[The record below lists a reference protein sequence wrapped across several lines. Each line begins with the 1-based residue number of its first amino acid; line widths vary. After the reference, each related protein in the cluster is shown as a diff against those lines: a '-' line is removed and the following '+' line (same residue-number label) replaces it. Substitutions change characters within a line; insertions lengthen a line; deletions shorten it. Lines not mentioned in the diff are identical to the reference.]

1 MSALLE
7 GTTVIAAFFAGMVAL
22 FAPCCISVMLPAYLA
37 TGVQRRTGLVAT
49 TFIFAAGVST
59 IILPI
64 AFGVTAVS
72 RLINTY
78 HPIVYTAMALAMGV
92 MGLFMVL
99 GYRLSI
105 PMPGLR
111 AKPGEGAGRAYILG
125 VFSGVAT
132 ACCAPVLAGAI
143 VLAGAS
149 ANFVTTLGI
158 GLAYVFGMVA
168 PLFVAALVWDGR
180 KMGQTKWLRA
190 KAVKLSFAGR
200 SRYVPVT
207 SLAGGVLLVAM
218 SVLTGI
224 TAVTGPSVPTSGWQ
238 VDMSSTMQH
247 VGHVL
252 TTWASHL
259 PGWASALAVVVVLG
273 LLARMAV
280 RQAASRR
287 SAAEL
292 SGTGELDEAE
302 VEEGTKTEEM
312 ASPAEDCG
320 TAPAAA
326 RTESTRLVP
335 VSAGGPP
342 KEED

>member
-1 MSALLE
+1 
-7 GTTVIAAFFAGMVAL
+7 
-22 FAPCCISVMLPAYLA
+22 
-37 TGVQRRTGLVAT
+37 
-49 TFIFAAGVST
+49 
-59 IILPI
+59 
-64 AFGVTAVS
+64 
-72 RLINTY
+72 
-78 HPIVYTAMALAMGV
+78 
-92 MGLFMVL
+92 
-99 GYRLSI
+99 
-105 PMPGLR
+105 
-111 AKPGEGAGRAYILG
+111 
-125 VFSGVAT
+125 VAT

-168 PLFVAALVWDGR
+168 PLFIAALVWDGR